1 MLTFTSTPKVP
12 SLTWNEFWEQV
23 SVAQA
28 AVWIVGVF
36 AVFFFVVRA
45 WPFIRN
51 FFDIIDALSTL
62 PAFIKKA
69 NDGLDRINK
78 VEEKIDEIHHEVQ
91 YNNGSSV
98 KDAISRVE
106 KGVAGLHVKVGELD
120 SADRELDRKLQDTIP
135 SPPWVGYR
143 RSTGSN
149 GDPVGPQDLM
159 D

>member
-1 MLTFTSTPKVP
+1 MLTSTITPVLP
-12 SLTWNEFWEQV
+12 DLTWHEFWGEV
-23 SVAQA
+23 SVLQA
-28 AVWIVGVF
+28 AGWIVGIF
-36 AVFFFVVRA
+36 ALIFFVSKA

-51 FFDIIDALSTL
+51 FFNILDALTTL

-69 NDGLDRINK
+69 NDGLDRVNK
-78 VEEKIDEIHHEVQ
+78 VEEKINEIHHEVQ

-120 SADRELDRKLQDTIP
+120 RADQELDRRLQDTIP

-143 RSTGSN
+143 RSTGADN
-149 GDPVGPQDLM
+149 DPVGPQDLM